1 MIIDQFVSVKISSE
15 WNLNI
20 IFFVCDKFLNDDRKM

>member
-20 IFFVCDKFLNDDRKM
+20 IFFVYDKFLNDDRKM